1 MSCKTI
7 LVNLDIEGP
16 VEPVI
21 EAARDLAAHLQAMVI
36 GLCAADARSPMITA
50 DGGTLALAVEVW
62 QKERDEIKA
71 DFRKI
76 RATFERLTAGL
87 GNTEWREVLDS
98 PTRALA
104 GLSRAAD
111 LVVMRAASGAAT
123 GDSARAAAPSSVIL
137 QAGRPVLVMAHGR
150 NRIPLDKVVVTWK
163 DTREAR
169 RALADAVPLLAVAG
183 EVIVV
188 TAATVIEPWIRKGV
202 ADATAFLSRHGIRAR
217 AEVIKGADESARLL
231 EFIADSGADLV
242 VAGAYGH
249 SRLREWVFGGVTR
262 SLLDRTDIHRFL
274 SS

>member
-7 LVNLDIEGP
+7 LVNLDIDGP
-16 VEPVI
+16 VEPAI
-21 EAARDLAAHLQAMVI
+21 EAARDLAARLQATLI
-36 GLCAADARSPMITA
+36 GLCAADARWPIVAA
-50 DGGTLALAVEVW
+50 DGGTLAVEVW
-62 QKERDEIKA
+62 QRERDEIKA

-76 RATFERLTAGL
+76 HATFDRLTVGF

-104 GLSRAAD
+104 GVARVAD

-137 QAGRPVLVMAHGR
+137 QAGRPVLVMARGGKQILL
-150 NRIPLDKVVVTWK
+150 NKVVITWK

-188 TAATVIEPWIRKGV
+188 TAAAVIEPWIRRGI
-202 ADATAFLSRHGIRAR
+202 ADATAFLARHGIRAR
-217 AEVIKGADESARLL
+217 AETIKGSDESARLL
-231 EFIADSGADLV
+231 EFIAASGADLV
-242 VAGAYGH
+242 VSGAYGH
-249 SRLREWVFGGVTR
+249 SRLRQWVFGGVTR
-262 SLLDRTDIHRFL
+262 SLLDKTDINRFL